1 MSEESVS
8 GRWLRHELE
17 TRPWRQRVRA
27 GTREDRM
34 LAEVTVWLPP
44 RIAELRMP
52 LVPELS
58 STIEAALREIAALDS
73 GHGGNLVALGVMLL
87 RTESVASSK
96 IEHVEADVTDYA
108 RALHGVKSNPS
119 AVSMAAAT
127 VALDQLIASVNGGAE
142 VTLKAILR
150 AHEALMSDDPGE
162 AAYAGR
168 VRDVQNWIG
177 GSDYSPRN
185 ALYVP
190 PPPETVDAYM
200 DDLVAFANRTD
211 LSVMVQAAIAHA
223 QFESIHP
230 FTDGNGRIGRALIN
244 TVFRRR
250 GVTERVVVPLAS
262 ALVARKDD
270 YFDLLTDY
278 REGDPAPIIAA
289 FARAS
294 AIAARESRVTAARM
308 EKFPE
313 GWREAVGRVRAGSAA
328 AKLLELLPQ
337 MPVFSADEAEAAVGG
352 ATSALYRGVDR
363 LAGAGVLR
371 PLTTR
376 KRNQVWGVGDML
388 DELDDLSTRIG
399 LVARERAEVARS

>member
-1 MSEESVS
+1 MSEETASV
-8 GRWLRHELE
+8 RWPRHELE
-17 TRPWRQRVRA
+17 TRPWRQRARA

-34 LAEVTVWLPP
+34 LAEITVWLPP
-44 RIAELRMP
+44 RIAELRLP
-52 LVPELS
+52 LAPELS
-58 STIEAALREIAALDS
+58 STIEEALREIAVLDS
-73 GHGGNLVALGVMLL
+73 GYGGNLVALGVMLL

-127 VALDQLIASVNGGAE
+127 VALDHLIASVNDGAE

-150 AHEALMSDDPGE
+150 AHEALMSEDPGE
-162 AAYAGR
+162 AGYAGR

-190 PPPETVDAYM
+190 PPPEAVDAYM

-211 LSVMVQAAIAHA
+211 LSAMTQAAIAHA

-270 YFDLLTDY
+270 YFDLLTRY
-278 REGDPAPIIAA
+278 REGEPEPIIAA

-308 EKFPE
+308 EEFPQ
-313 GWREAVGRVRAGSAA
+313 GWREAVGKVRAGSAA
-328 AKLLELLPQ
+328 AKLLELLSQ
-337 MPVFSADEAEAAVGG
+337 MPVFSAEEAEAAVGG
-352 ATSALYRGVDR
+352 GTSALYRGVDR
-363 LAGAGVLR
+363 LVEAGVLR
-371 PLTTR
+371 PLTAR

-388 DELDDLSTRIG
+388 DELDDLSARIG
-399 LVARERAEVARS
+399 LAARETR

>member
-1 MSEESVS
+1 MSAEEASPQ
-8 GRWLRHELE
+8 WPRHERE
-17 TRPWRQRVRA
+17 TRPWRQRARA
-27 GTREDRM
+27 GTRDDRM
-34 LAEVTVWLPP
+34 LAEVAVWLPP
-44 RIAELRMP
+44 RIAELRLP
-52 LVPELS
+52 LSPELS
-58 STIEAALREIAALDS
+58 STIEEALREIAALDA
-73 GHGGNLVALGVMLL
+73 GYGRNLVALGIMLL

-96 IEHVEADVTDYA
+96 IEHVEADIVDYA
-108 RALHGVKSNPS
+108 RALHGVRSNPS

-127 VALDQLIASVNGGAE
+127 VALDQLIASVNDGAD
-142 VTLKAILR
+142 VKLTAILR
-150 AHEALMSDDPGE
+150 AHEALMIEDQSE

-168 VRDVQNWIG
+168 LRDVQNWVG

-200 DDLVAFANRTD
+200 DDLTTFANRVD
-211 LSVMVQAAIAHA
+211 LSAMAQAAIAHA

-270 YFDLLTDY
+270 YFDLLTRY
-278 REGDPAPIIAA
+278 REGEPEPIIAA

-294 AIAARESRVTAARM
+294 TIAARESRVTAVRL
-308 EKFPE
+308 EELPQR
-313 GWREAVGRVRAGSAA
+313 WREAVGKVRADSAA
-328 AKLLELLPQ
+328 AKLLGLLSQ
-337 MPVFSADEAEAAVGG
+337 MPVFSAEEAEAAIGG
-352 ATSALYRGVDR
+352 GSSPLYRGVDR
-363 LAGAGVLR
+363 LVEAGVLR
-371 PLTTR
+371 PLTAR

-399 LVARERAEVARS
+399 AAAREAR

>member
-1 MSEESVS
+1 M
-8 GRWLRHELE
+8 RWPRHELE
-17 TRPWRQRVRA
+17 PRPWRQRARA

-44 RIAELRMP
+44 RIAELRLP
-52 LVPELS
+52 LAPELS
-58 STIEAALREIAALDS
+58 STIEEALREIAVLDS
-73 GHGGNLVALGVMLL
+73 GYGGNLVALGVMLL

-127 VALDQLIASVNGGAE
+127 VALDHLIASVNDGAD

-150 AHEALMSDDPGE
+150 AHEALMREDPGE

-177 GSDYSPRN
+177 GSDHSPRN

-190 PPPETVDAYM
+190 PPPETVAAYM

-211 LSVMVQAAIAHA
+211 LSAMAQAAIAHA

-270 YFDLLTDY
+270 YFDLLTRY
-278 REGDPAPIIAA
+278 REGEPEPIIAA

-308 EKFPE
+308 EEFPR
-313 GWREAVGRVRAGSAA
+313 GWREAVGKVRAGSAA
-328 AKLLELLPQ
+328 AKLLELLAQ
-337 MPVFSADEAEAAVGG
+337 MPVFSAEEAEAAVGG
-352 ATSALYRGVDR
+352 GTSALYRGVDR
-363 LAGAGVLR
+363 LVEAGVLR
-371 PLTTR
+371 PLTAR

-399 LVARERAEVARS
+399 LAARETR